1 MTMNEK
7 TRGKSLSPSKENIF
21 MTIQM
26 VGQLR
31 NEIQNLKRTS
41 FNNFQFNLWDITDCD
56 QACNFQY
63 YFSKW
68 NPNCVGEKQIKNTLM
83 GKTTRIKRKGRI
95 GIN

>member
-1 MTMNEK
+1 
-7 TRGKSLSPSKENIF
+7 

-31 NEIQNLKRTS
+31 NEIQNLKRNS
-41 FNNFQFNLWDITDCD
+41 FNNFQFNLWDNIDCD

-68 NPNCVGEKQIKNTLM
+68 NPDYIGEKKIKNTLLV
-83 GKTTRIKRKGRI
+83 KTTRIKRKPKMV
-95 GIN
+95 NS